1 MTSGN
6 TTYFSNHS
14 QRFTP
19 SQPSQSSATS
29 SITVNA
35 HAPANQPRLRSVS
48 SKHFSTT
55 VHDAKAESETA
66 VVHPLRHT

>member
-19 SQPSQSSATS
+19 SQPSQASTTPSAS
-29 SITVNA
+29 VNA
-35 HAPANQPRLRSVS
+35 HAPASQPRLRSVS

-55 VHDAKAESETA
+55 VHDAKAESEAA